1 MRNEGNMKKLRKCSS
16 LNLHFNPKTGLEEYI
31 KQGLEFHKAAGFD
44 AADMPLGL
52 IDLSGDNW
60 QPDIEIAQKYA
71 EQTGIKFELCH
82 LPFGAKV
89 SVNSANLP
97 AFNEKMHRAID
108 AAAMLGVD
116 YAVLHPNTSTLH
128 MAKYDE
134 ETERKESIE
143 HLAPFVEHAERV
155 GLNIVV
161 ENMRIVHENYP
172 VHRYCQTPEELCDVA
187 DALGI
192 GVCWDFGHANISG
205 VKQSKGLAYV
215 GKRLKVLHVN
225 DNFAGDDIHI
235 LPFTGNVD
243 WKDAMHGLALAEFDG
258 LFNFE
263 LSVARVPAELRS
275 DFAKYVSH
283 AADELMGYIE

>member
-1 MRNEGNMKKLRKCSS
+1 MKKLRKSSS
-16 LNLHFNPKTGLEEYI
+16 LNLHPNPKTGLDDYV
-31 KQGLEFHKAAGFD
+31 KNGLEFLKSAGFD
-44 AADMPLGL
+44 VADFPMGL
-52 IDLSGDNW
+52 IDLSNDNW
-60 QPDIEIAQKYA
+60 QHGIESAIMRS
-71 EQTGIKFELCH
+71 EESGVRFELCH

-89 SVNSANLP
+89 SASSANFSV
-97 AFNEKMHRAID
+97 FNQKMHRAID

-116 YAVLHPNTSTLH
+116 YAVLHPNTTTLH

-134 ETERKESIE
+134 KVEREESIA

-155 GLNIVV
+155 GLKIVV
-161 ENMRIVHENYP
+161 ENMRVVHENYP
-172 VHRYCQTPEELCDVA
+172 VHRYCQTAEELCDVA

-192 GVCWDFGHANISG
+192 GICWDFGHANISG

-225 DNFAGDDIHI
+225 DNFSGDDIHI

-243 WKDAMHGLALAEFDG
+243 WRDAMHGLALAEFDG
-258 LFNFE
+258 LLNFE
-263 LSVARVPAELRS
+263 LSVARVPDDLRG

-283 AADELMGYIE
+283 AADELMSYIE

>member
-1 MRNEGNMKKLRKCSS
+1 MKKLRKSSS
-16 LNLHFNPKTGLEEYI
+16 LNLHAYPRTDISEYV
-31 KQGLEFHKAAGFD
+31 KNGLEFLKSTGFD
-44 AADMPLGL
+44 AADFSMGIL
-52 IDLSGDNW
+52 DLSKDGW
-60 QPDIEIAQKYA
+60 QPVIERAKTDADEI
-71 EQTGIKFELCH
+71 GIKFELCH

-89 SVNSANLP
+89 SVTSANLP

-128 MAKYDE
+128 MAKYDAK
-134 ETERKESIE
+134 TEREEVIA
-143 HLAPFVEHAERV
+143 HLAPFVEHANKV

-161 ENMRIVHENYP
+161 ENMRVVHENYP
-172 VHRYCQTPEELCDVA
+172 VHRYCQTPDELCDVA
-187 DALGI
+187 DTLGI

-205 VKQSKGLAYV
+205 VKQSEGLAYV

-243 WKDAMHGLALAEFDG
+243 WRDAMHGLALAEFDG

-263 LSVARVPAELRS
+263 LSVARVPAELRC
-275 DFAKYVSH
+275 DFAKYVVH
-283 AADELMGYIE
+283 AATELMSYID

>member
-1 MRNEGNMKKLRKCSS
+1 MKKLRKCSS
-16 LNLHFNPKTGLEEYI
+16 LNLHPTPVAGFDNYVKS
-31 KQGLEFHKAAGFD
+31 GLEFLKSAGFD
-44 AADMPLGL
+44 AADLSMRLV
-52 IDLSGDNW
+52 DLSNDNW
-60 QPDIEIAQKYA
+60 QPSIESAIKYA
-71 EQTGIKFELCH
+71 EETGVKFELCH

-134 ETERKESIE
+134 ETERRDSIE

-161 ENMRIVHENYP
+161 ENMRVVHENYP

-243 WKDAMHGLALAEFDG
+243 WHDAMHGLALAEFDG

-263 LSVARVPAELRS
+263 LAVSGVPAALRE
-275 DFAKYVSH
+275 DFARYAVH